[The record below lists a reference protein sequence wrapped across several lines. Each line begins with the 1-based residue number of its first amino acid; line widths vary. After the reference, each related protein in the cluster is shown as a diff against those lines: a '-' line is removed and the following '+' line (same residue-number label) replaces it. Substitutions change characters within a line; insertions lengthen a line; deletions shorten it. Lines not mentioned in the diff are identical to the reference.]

1 MTPPPPPRECLQ
13 WLRALNLDVPVSAT
27 TLANGYLVG
36 AIFERYYPPRMTTS
50 PLCSPTRHNN
60 RAHSPSATASSSPA
74 RRRPRAVTGRTY
86 EPFALASLQNGCS
99 TACKARNWHLIRRYL
114 ARQLALDLADDV
126 VSMVI
131 SGHRDLAWAILCE
144 CYEVLTGKR
153 LPNDDPVHQRANLD
167 DVPAPPVFSH
177 TTLPPLPT
185 WTPSTPARSAAGKAN
200 SPRTSPQQE
209 KTMVRRNSYLLPTAA
224 STLRAVPDS
233 ILASASDRLQLH
245 DQVLALVRAHEQRI
259 HNVVH
264 AAAAPAAKPSHTNVP
279 PVAGMGTRTGALL
292 ASPGKQTG

>member
-36 AIFERYYPPRMTTS
+36 AIFERYYPPRVPPAPAHTTS
-50 PLCSPTRHNN
+50 PLTSPMRHNN
-60 RAHSPSATASSSPA
+60 RAHSPSSPT
-74 RRRPRAVTGRTY
+74 RRRPRAVAGRTY

-114 ARQLALDLADDV
+114 ATQLALDLTDDV
-126 VSMVI
+126 VFMVI

-153 LPNDDPVHQRANLD
+153 LPNDDPIHQRANLD

-185 WTPSTPARSAAGKAN
+185 SAPGTPKRTAARKAN
-200 SPRTSPQQE
+200 LPRASPQQQKE
-209 KTMVRRNSYLLPTAA
+209 TRRDTYLLPTAA
-224 STLRAVPDS
+224 STLRAVPDG

-259 HNVVH
+259 HDVVH
-264 AAAAPAAKPSHTNVP
+264 AAAPLARAPRSGTPAI
-279 PVAGMGTRTGALL
+279 GMGTRTGALL
-292 ASPGKQTG
+292 ASPGRRTG

>member
-36 AIFERYYPPRMTTS
+36 AIFERYYPPRTVPVPARTTS
-50 PLCSPTRHNN
+50 PSSSPIRHDT
-60 RAHSPSATASSSPA
+60 RAHSPSATTTSSPT
-74 RRRPRAVTGRTY
+74 RHRPRAVTGRTS

-114 ARQLALDLADDV
+114 ATQLALDLADDV

-153 LPNDDPVHQRANLD
+153 LPNDVPVHQRANLD

-185 WTPSTPARSAAGKAN
+185 SAPATPARNAASTAT
-200 SPRTSPQQE
+200 SPRKSPQKQA
-209 KTMVRRNSYLLPTAA
+209 KAARRDTYLLPTAA
-224 STLRAVPDS
+224 STLRAVPDG
-233 ILASASDRLQLH
+233 ILASASDRLRLH
-245 DQVLALVRAHEQRI
+245 DQVLALVRAHEKR
-259 HNVVH
+259 VH
-264 AAAAPAAKPSHTNVP
+264 DVCARGGDTGETPTHERARAR
-279 PVAGMGTRTGALL
+279 GMGTRTGA
-292 ASPGKQTG
+292 

>member
-13 WLRALNLDVPVSAT
+13 WLRALNLDVSVSAT

-36 AIFERYYPPRMTTS
+36 AIFERYYPPRVPAPARTTS
-50 PLCSPTRHNN
+50 PSSSPTRHDN
-60 RAHSPSATASSSPA
+60 RAQSPTQS
-74 RRRPRAVTGRTY
+74 RRRPRAVTGRAY

-114 ARQLALDLADDV
+114 ATQLALDLADDV

-177 TTLPPLPT
+177 TTLPPLPSSVPT
-185 WTPSTPARSAAGKAN
+185 TPVRNAAGKAT
-200 SPRTSPQQE
+200 SPRKSPLQE
-209 KTMVRRNSYLLPTAA
+209 TRAARRDTYLLPTAA
-224 STLRAVPDS
+224 STLRAVPDG
-233 ILASASDRLQLH
+233 ILASASDRSRLH

-259 HNVVH
+259 HDVVH
-264 AAAAPAAKPSHTNVP
+264 VATPAAKPPRAGVP
-279 PVAGMGTRTGALL
+279 AVAGIGARTGALL
-292 ASPGKQTG
+292 ASPGRRTG